1 MQWYFCAVWQLCLW
15 SSVSCTHKK
24 SSYLYFTHVLP
35 ATLTHWG
42 RVTHIRV
49 SKLNITGSDN
59 GLPPGRRQ
67 AIIWTNAGILFI
79 RTLITNF
86 SEIKR
91 KLHAF
96 SFKKMN
102 LKMPSAKW
110 RTFCLGLNVLMIP
123 MRYVTKY
130 EYQTHFHSTS
140 LWNTKWSYMKCSVT
154 TINVVPKRGVICYL
168 FY

>member
-1 MQWYFCAVWQLCLW
+1 MQFDNYVYDPRFPA
-15 SSVSCTHKK
+15 HIKK

-49 SKLNITGSDN
+49 SKLNITGSGN

-86 SEIKR
+86 RELLS

-123 MRYVTKY
+123 PEICDEIWISNPFSFNFIVKY
-130 EYQTHFHSTS
+130 KVIIYEMFGNNH
-140 LWNTKWSYMKCSVT
+140 KC
-154 TINVVPKRGVICYL
+154 CA
-168 FY
+168 